1 MPADIEKAAMLRKA
15 SSPSAEADG
24 NSFGSDGWIRQDE
37 VDTVAK
43 SIAFLVQEI
52 LLNGFDSISHADL
65 AARIDALLAAMPS
78 GRSLVI
84 DLQQGLFEGDFIA
97 AMHRALDLVDREHA
111 LMVAAR
117 NQQAVRS
124 GP

>member
-1 MPADIEKAAMLRKA
+1 MAADIEKTSMLRKA
-15 SSPSAEADG
+15 SPPSEEADR

-37 VDTVAK
+37 VDTIAK

-65 AARIDALLAAMPS
+65 AARIDVLLAAMPS

-84 DLQQGLFEGDFIA
+84 ELQQGLFEGDFMT

-117 NQQAVRS
+117 NRQAVRS